1 MKTERG
7 FTCWNFPENY
17 SLFRKVSSLAAPT
30 LGYLSHQHP
39 LQCPSAAVI
48 DGLGQAALSNPPELL
63 QFDSLIIYYELMS
76 LISPL
81 YGRAPNWFSWS
92 YVLVTLLLSS
102 IRDVRGPSKIQLILI
117 VCELSICQ
125 FVCSLKCIC
134 NPQIN
139 THGAFVVIHGHAEQ
153 RKCQVAWGAHFSQLR
168 LDKWCSI
175 ISVQL
180 LLQTS
185 VLFLVCLVP
194 GFFTLVIFFLVI
206 SLLTMPPRTVP
217 PCCLVFLTQEG
228 SEVLCRENLCAGW
241 ALFRPEIQWLLT
253 VSSMSRNQQYVLNIV
268 CFSTE
273 THIKQD
279 NV

>member
-7 FTCWNFPENY
+7 FTCCWNFPENY
-17 SLFRKVSSLAAPT
+17 SLFHKVSSLAAPI
-30 LGYLSHQHP
+30 LGYLSHQHS

-48 DGLGQAALSNPPELL
+48 DGLRMAALSDPPELL

-117 VCELSICQ
+117 VCEVSICQ
-125 FVCSLKCIC
+125 FICSLKCIC

-194 GFFTLVIFFLVI
+194 GFFLHWWVH
-206 SLLTMPPRTVP
+206 
-217 PCCLVFLTQEG
+217 CLWCPHTQCHHAAWCSWRKKALKCFAEKIC
-228 SEVLCRENLCAGW
+228 VLDELCSGLRYSDCW
-241 ALFRPEIQWLLT
+241 PWVQCQGINN
-253 VSSMSRNQQYVLNIV
+253 MY
-268 CFSTE
+268 
-273 THIKQD
+273 
-279 NV
+279 